1 MLINKTKRIIITAL
15 KDLSRNLWLN
25 MATVIIIVISLFT
38 ITTMLAID
46 AVGSHALSVLQ
57 EKIDISIQFKDNA
70 DEAKILEFKK
80 DLENMEDVKNVE
92 YISKE
97 QALIDFKETHKDSEY
112 INESLEELGENPLFA
127 VLNVKANDIN
137 KYNSINEYIISNDNY
152 KNDIEKVNYKENE
165 RAIDNLSKILASVKD
180 GIAGITI
187 LFVFISILVSFN
199 TIRLAMYSHR
209 MEIEIMRLVGASNW
223 YIRMPFIIEG
233 AIFGAVGAVI
243 TLLIISPSAVYISPR
258 ITQFLPGFD
267 LYVYFVDNLFNIAT
281 LLTLIGIGMGVF
293 SSFIAIRRYLK
304 V

>member
-1 MLINKTKRIIITAL
+1 MLIKTKRIIITAL

-38 ITTMLAID
+38 IATMLAID
-46 AVGSHALSVLQ
+46 AVGSHALSALQ

-70 DEAKILEFKK
+70 DEAKILELKK
-80 DLENMEDVKNVE
+80 DLENLEEVKTVE

-97 QALIDFKETHKDSEY
+97 QALVDFQETHKDSEY
-112 INESLEELGENPLFA
+112 INQSIEELGENPLFA
-127 VLNVKANDIN
+127 VLNVKAKDIN
-137 KYNSINEYIISNDNY
+137 KYNFINEYVIGNDNY
-152 KNDIEKVNYKENE
+152 KDSIEKVNYKENE
-165 RAIDNLSKILASVKD
+165 RAIDNLSKILATVKD

-199 TIRLAMYSHR
+199 TIRLAMYSHKI
-209 MEIEIMRLVGASNW
+209 EIEIMRLVGASNW

-233 AIFGAVGAVI
+233 AIFGAAGAVI
-243 TLLIISPSAVYISPR
+243 TLLIISPSAIYISPR
-258 ITQFLPGFD
+258 ITRFLPGFD
-267 LYVYFVDNLFNIAT
+267 LYVYFTDNLFNVAA
-281 LLTLIGIGMGVF
+281 LLALIGMGMGIF